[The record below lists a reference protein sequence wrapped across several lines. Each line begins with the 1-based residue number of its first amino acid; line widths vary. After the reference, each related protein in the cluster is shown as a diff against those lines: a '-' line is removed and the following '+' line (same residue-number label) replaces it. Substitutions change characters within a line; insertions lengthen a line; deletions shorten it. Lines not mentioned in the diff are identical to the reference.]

1 MEDDDKSIVDFY
13 TNNIMIKKE
22 KKYYIDLLKLI
33 RNENIKMKKVLELKY
48 YYLTNYYNI
57 IQCSVIFF
65 STLSS
70 FIQAVHSMNKIIIID
85 NNVVYLTTLI
95 ISTLIS
101 LFLSIAKFFK
111 ISENKEDINNLL
123 SDISQFNNK
132 VISNIKKIKYWKVN
146 LQYIQ
151 DESTKSDL
159 NIEDYNNNYEIK
171 KWIDFSNK
179 IKEEI
184 NTYID
189 QKLEIMNGYERSIDT
204 YERTKYDIK
213 NTEIKN
219 KFTIKE
225 HKIIAKHNN
234 TMEELE
240 NNENCC
246 KQIFNCICLFFIYSY
261 KTICCTFCI
270 DYKNKMDM
278 KKSNKNISDSD
289 DENTDPVIFNNNDL
303 NEI

>member
-85 NNVVYLTTLI
+85 NNVVYLITLI

-123 SDISQFNNK
+123 SDNEDMRANVIAMSAKLDNEESKVKLQHKYIQQLELALITQNNNK
-132 VISNIKKIKYWKVN
+132 
-146 LQYIQ
+146 
-151 DESTKSDL
+151 
-159 NIEDYNNNYEIK
+159 
-171 KWIDFSNK
+171 
-179 IKEEI
+179 
-184 NTYID
+184 
-189 QKLEIMNGYERSIDT
+189 G
-204 YERTKYDIK
+204 
-213 NTEIKN
+213 
-219 KFTIKE
+219 
-225 HKIIAKHNN
+225 
-234 TMEELE
+234 
-240 NNENCC
+240 
-246 KQIFNCICLFFIYSY
+246 
-261 KTICCTFCI
+261 
-270 DYKNKMDM
+270 
-278 KKSNKNISDSD
+278 
-289 DENTDPVIFNNNDL
+289 
-303 NEI
+303 